1 MAASDGLVVRV
12 IGSGGH
18 GSQPHFARDPMPAA
32 CEMVTSLQTMVTRS
46 FDVFD
51 PVVLT
56 VGTFHAGTRRNI
68 IPDDVRFE
76 ATVRSFSESARERV
90 REQAVRVCRGIAA
103 AHGLEI
109 EVSYEDEYP
118 MTVNHQSGHDFV
130 ASTVREV
137 FGEDRFHELADPMT
151 GSEDFSRVL
160 ARVPGAYLF
169 LGATFSEDPRSAPNN
184 HSPRATF
191 DDSVLPDGA
200 ALLAEL
206 ALRQLD
212 SLKN

>member
-1 MAASDGLVVRV
+1 
-12 IGSGGH
+12 
-18 GSQPHFARDPMPAA
+18 
-32 CEMVTSLQTMVTRS
+32 
-46 FDVFD
+46 
-51 PVVLT
+51 
-56 VGTFHAGTRRNI
+56 
-68 IPDDVRFE
+68 
-76 ATVRSFSESARERV
+76 
-90 REQAVRVCRGIAA
+90 
-103 AHGLEI
+103 
-109 EVSYEDEYP
+109 
-118 MTVNHQSGHDFV
+118 
-130 ASTVREV
+130 
-137 FGEDRFHELADPMT
+137 MT